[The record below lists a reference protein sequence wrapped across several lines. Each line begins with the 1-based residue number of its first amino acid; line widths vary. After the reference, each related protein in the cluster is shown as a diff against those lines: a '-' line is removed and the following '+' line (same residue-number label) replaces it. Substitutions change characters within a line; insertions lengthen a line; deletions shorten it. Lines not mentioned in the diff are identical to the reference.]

1 MQLFNQGGRQHE
13 KLTTVDSAGSV
24 TYQFY
29 HEVNDKTSHIEPVYY
44 AFLNYRDLKNG
55 DEPMFNFAA
64 QTSIGKAM
72 QLYPEAALKS
82 LVAEI
87 DGMLERKVWKGVLF
101 DSLKKKQCYTRP
113 P

>member
-1 MQLFNQGGRQHE
+1 MQLFNQGGRQHD

-29 HEVNDKTSHIEPVYY
+29 HEVNDKTSHSEPVYY

-64 QTSIGKAM
+64 QTSIKKAM
-72 QLYPEAALKS
+72 QLYQLSKLAYQGCS
-82 LVAEI
+82 SS
-87 DGMLERKVWKGVLF
+87 GVR
-101 DSLKKKQCYTRP
+101 SSSTC
-113 P
+113 